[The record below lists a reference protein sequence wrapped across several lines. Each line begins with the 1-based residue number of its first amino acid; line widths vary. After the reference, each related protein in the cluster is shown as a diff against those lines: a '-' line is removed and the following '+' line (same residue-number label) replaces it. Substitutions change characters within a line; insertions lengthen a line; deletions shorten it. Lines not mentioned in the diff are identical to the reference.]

1 LVLDANVAGSIA
13 WEDGM
18 RTQTIPR
25 WTYVMLLVMG
35 IAFMVGAFGF
45 ILFVPPPTGA
55 IVGGIWLVVFGGM
68 AFFSLRALRGRAD
81 DDRIRR
87 QGTAATATVLS
98 ATTTGLTINNVPQW
112 KLHLRIDGAGAAYE
126 TSLKL
131 LTYTPPDNGATF
143 GVRFDP
149 LKREHVVLSGDDVAD
164 GASGAVAAS
173 AAPRVQAAVLE
184 ALRQAGLAQGE
195 NAVVNPDGSRTITSS
210 TMSFVG
216 DEGVPDAADT
226 VRLLAD
232 LDRMRA
238 SGSLTETEFEAIK
251 AKLLARG

>member
-1 LVLDANVAGSIA
+1 
-13 WEDGM
+13 M
-18 RTQTIPR
+18 IPR

-35 IAFMVGAFGF
+35 LAFVIGAFGF
-45 ILFVPPPTGA
+45 ILFVPAPTGV

-87 QGTAATATVLS
+87 QGTAATATLLS
-98 ATTTGLTINNVPQW
+98 AAPTGLTINNVPQW
-112 KLHLRIDGAGAAYE
+112 KLRMRIEGAGAPYE
-126 TSLKL
+126 ATLKL
-131 LTYTPPDNGATF
+131 LTYTPPNNGASF
-143 GVRFDP
+143 GVRVDP
-149 LKREHVVLSGDDVAD
+149 VKREHIVLSDDDDSSAAALASAYGT
-164 GASGAVAAS
+164 GAGAGATASS

-184 ALRQAGLAQGE
+184 ALRQAGLAAGE
-195 NAVVNPDGSRTITSS
+195 TAVVNPDGSRTITTSS
-210 TMSFVG
+210 VTYGG
-216 DEGVPDAADT
+216 DGSDGGTPDTADT

-238 SGSLTETEFEAIK
+238 SGSLTEAEFEAIK

>member
-1 LVLDANVAGSIA
+1 
-13 WEDGM
+13 M
-18 RTQTIPR
+18 RYQTIPR

-35 IAFMVGAFGF
+35 LAFVVGAFGF
-45 ILFVPPPTGA
+45 ILFVPAPTGA

-68 AFFSLRALRGRAD
+68 VFFSARALRGRAD

-112 KLHLRIDGAGAAYE
+112 KLRMRIDGFGASYE
-126 TSLKL
+126 ASLKL
-131 LTYTPPDNGATF
+131 LTFTPPDNGATF
-143 GVRFDP
+143 GVRVDP
-149 LKREHVVLSGDDVAD
+149 LKRDHVVLGDD
-164 GASGAVAAS
+164 
-173 AAPRVQAAVLE
+173 AAPGARAARQAPAAPQVQAAVLD
-184 ALRQAGLAQGE
+184 ALRQAGLAAGE
-195 NAVVNPDGSRTITSS
+195 TAVVNADGSRTITTSS
-210 TMSFVG
+210 VSFGG
-216 DEGVPDAADT
+216 DAGAGAPDTADT

-238 SGSLTETEFEAIK
+238 NGSLTEAEFETIK

>member
-1 LVLDANVAGSIA
+1 
-13 WEDGM
+13 M
-18 RTQTIPR
+18 RYQTIPR

-35 IAFMVGAFGF
+35 LAFVVGAFGF
-45 ILFVPPPTGA
+45 ILFVPAPTGA

-68 AFFSLRALRGRAD
+68 AFFALRALRGRAA

-98 ATTTGLTINNVPQW
+98 ATMTGMTINNVPQW
-112 KLHLRIDGAGAAYE
+112 KLHLRIDGAGASYE

-131 LTYTPPDNGATF
+131 LTFTPPDNGAGF
-143 GVRFDP
+143 GVRVDP
-149 LKREHVVLSGDDVAD
+149 LKREHVVFTGDDGPGTATR
-164 GASGAVAAS
+164 SAVGIGAS
-173 AAPRVQAAVLE
+173 AAAAPQVQAAVLE
-184 ALRQAGLAQGE
+184 ALRQAGLAKGE
-195 NAVVNPDGSRTITSS
+195 TAVVNADGSRTITSS
-210 TMSFVG
+210 TVTIGGNG
-216 DEGVPDAADT
+216 DAGDGGTPDTADT

>member
-1 LVLDANVAGSIA
+1 
-13 WEDGM
+13 M
-18 RTQTIPR
+18 RYQTIPR

-35 IAFMVGAFGF
+35 LCFVAGSFGF

-112 KLHLRIDGAGAAYE
+112 KLHLRIDGAGASYE

-131 LTYTPPDNGATF
+131 LTYTPPDNGASF
-143 GVRFDP
+143 GVRADP
-149 LKREHVVLSGDDVAD
+149 LKREHVVFADDAAG
-164 GASGAVAAS
+164 GASGAAAAS

-210 TMSFVG
+210 TVSFGG
-216 DEGVPDAADT
+216 DGEGDGDGGAPDAADT

-238 SGSLTETEFEAIK
+238 SGSLTETEFETIK

>member
-1 LVLDANVAGSIA
+1 
-13 WEDGM
+13 M
-18 RTQTIPR
+18 RYQTIPR

-35 IAFMVGAFGF
+35 LAFVVGAFGF
-45 ILFVPPPTGA
+45 ILFVPAPTGA

-68 AFFSLRALRGRAD
+68 AFFALRALRGRAD

-112 KLHLRIDGAGAAYE
+112 KLHLRIDGAGASYE

-131 LTYTPPDNGATF
+131 LTFTPPDDGASL
-143 GVRFDP
+143 GVRVDP
-149 LKREHVVLSGDDVAD
+149 LKREHVVFAGDDPP
-164 GASGAVAAS
+164 GTAARS
-173 AAPRVQAAVLE
+173 A
-184 ALRQAGLAQGE
+184 G
-195 NAVVNPDGSRTITSS
+195 VVNADGSRTITSS
-210 TMSFVG
+210 SVTIAGNGNAG
-216 DEGVPDAADT
+216 DDGTPDTADT

-238 SGSLTETEFEAIK
+238 NGSLTEGEFEAIK
-251 AKLLARG
+251 ARLLARG